1 MVVMNN
7 LLPSSIKLH
16 EKYDLKGST
25 FNRKVETKYECYTL
39 YNNEHFRISSLII
52 SVQASPE
59 ERSKS
64 VPTFKD
70 LDFME
75 VHPGG
80 ILLEAE
86 IYNALIN
93 SIQRDCR
100 VLESFKIMDYSLL
113 VAIHNLDLA
122 AKDDAEHRRNNSI
135 DGENSAGTKTSF
147 RTAKTSQSSIIL
159 QKGSIVS
166 RRKLVAHSTTLESI
180 QMRNEPSGKGDYSR

>member
-1 MVVMNN
+1 
-7 LLPSSIKLH
+7 
-16 EKYDLKGST
+16 
-25 FNRKVETKYECYTL
+25 
-39 YNNEHFRISSLII
+39 
-52 SVQASPE
+52 
-59 ERSKS
+59 
-64 VPTFKD
+64 
-70 LDFME
+70 ME

-135 DGENSAGTKTSF
+135 DGENSAGTKTS
-147 RTAKTSQSSIIL
+147 TAITSQSSIIL
-159 QKGSIVS
+159 RKGSIVS

>member
-1 MVVMNN
+1 MNN

-25 FNRKVETKYECYTL
+25 FNRKVKQKMNAIRSIIMNLLEF
-39 YNNEHFRISSLII
+39 HFCI
-52 SVQASPE
+52 QASPE
-59 ERSKS
+59 ERSKT

-80 ILLEAE
+80 LLLEAE

-122 AKDDAEHRRNNSI
+122 AKEEAEHRRNNSI

-147 RTAKTSQSSIIL
+147 GTVKTSQSSIIL
-159 QKGSIVS
+159 RKGSIVS

>member
-1 MVVMNN
+1 
-7 LLPSSIKLH
+7 
-16 EKYDLKGST
+16 
-25 FNRKVETKYECYTL
+25 
-39 YNNEHFRISSLII
+39 
-52 SVQASPE
+52 
-59 ERSKS
+59 
-64 VPTFKD
+64 
-70 LDFME
+70 ME

-80 ILLEAE
+80 ILLEAK

-113 VAIHNLDLA
+113 VAIHNLDSA
-122 AKDDAEHRRNNSI
+122 AKEDAEHGQNNSI

-159 QKGSIVS
+159 RKGSIVS

-180 QMRNEPSGKGDYSR
+180 QMRNEPSGKKGDYSR